1 MWQKKRCFILRKWIV
16 ENCLVFGRVLVI
28 SVGVFALRGANR
40 GSQCVFLPLF
50 SHMNYIFNWG
60 KGLSCHVGLF
70 LCTNPKGCCF
80 RNDLS
85 GFLLQMSALLIRG
98 FWHSAVRKHTV
109 KHHSFVVALSFSRPW
124 LYFHYSRCLISKFV
138 CNQFTLMSKSL
149 FSGKKKKKK
158 RISFSPLPH
167 VINVGFVLKCTEVNK
182 TLKMYCYRAYYLTPF
197 GEDV

>member
-1 MWQKKRCFILRKWIV
+1 M

-28 SVGVFALRGANR
+28 SVGVFALQGLIEDH
-40 GSQCVFLPLF
+40 SVCSCLYF
-50 SHMNYIFNWG
+50 SHVNYIFNWG

-80 RNDLS
+80 RNYLS

-109 KHHSFVVALSFSRPW
+109 KHHSFVVVVLSFSRPW
-124 LYFHYSRCLISKFV
+124 LYFHYSWCLISKICLQPVYINVKMIF
-138 CNQFTLMSKSL
+138 FW
-149 FSGKKKKKK
+149 GKKKKKE
-158 RISFSPLPH
+158 FLFPLPH

-197 GEDV
+197 GEDM